1 MPKLPTLIGE
11 PVIIQE
17 GPNVLLECIAEAQPA
32 PTAAWTKDD
41 KEIKEGDQYAMKI
54 IKIDG
59 AGTADKYKILC
70 EIKNFD
76 KPLGGVYKVTLK
88 NESGQSAA
96 TFTVSA
102 GDAPEFIE
110 KPHIIQRDGGKVL
123 VIKVKARSKVEPKI
137 EWLKSDKEVKESD
150 RVKFVMKKDEKVPT
164 DYICM
169 LEIKGPIKEDEAKY
183 TCTVKNKDGS
193 NSQSLNLAFD

>member
-1 MPKLPTLIGE
+1 MPKLPTLIGD
-11 PVIIQE
+11 PVIRQD
-17 GPNVLLECIAEAQPA
+17 GPNVFLDCVAEAQPA
-32 PTAAWTKDD
+32 PTAAWLKDD
-41 KEIKEGDQYAMKI
+41 KDIKEGDQYAMKI
-54 IKIDG
+54 ES
-59 AGTADKYKILC
+59 AGPDKYKITC

-76 KPLGGVYKVTLK
+76 KPLGGVYKVNLK
-88 NESGQSAA
+88 NDSGQSAA

-137 EWLKSDKEVKESD
+137 EWAKNDQPVKESD

-164 DYICM
+164 DYVCM

-183 TCTVKNKDGS
+183 SCTVKNKDGS